1 MSHDRRVLTADCPV
15 IKVAGLAVRTKMALK
30 SVQISKQ
37 FSFFLSVEYFVV
49 QSARTN
55 LQKLHDMN

>member
-30 SVQISKQ
+30 
-37 FSFFLSVEYFVV
+37 
-49 QSARTN
+49 
-55 LQKLHDMN
+55 